1 MLMVRC
7 PDEDCIQPPLHQVFG
22 IYILQNPNLNNCLE
36 RGFKIINGGSQ
47 PLFVT
52 LWFFSKNPRV
62 IWRWFITICFLL
74 CVVWFLS
81 NPAGLYV
88 RPERTGSDTAS
99 DVCAISC
106 ASPFL
111 WRFSHNQKG
120 HAKEE
125 GWSWGTHLTLV
136 SIVMQTNTFA
146 KKTKT
151 LRKYYEI
158 LKNGVKHDM
167 NSVWGPPVDPIVLWR
182 NVTLSKPRCYQTSLL
197 KVWPIL
203 ISLENFT
210 RKFQGYEAKL
220 KSIMMAILSFPTT
233 FLKPVDMTA
242 MDQTNS
248 ILCDSARAGL
258 CQAVQYVLRGKPSAL
273 VFGVPP
279 CSSFIWLNSATSKRS
294 KKAPFGDT
302 SRSYVNLANQFL
314 DIDHL

>member
-146 KKTKT
+146 KKNKNTE
-151 LRKYYEI
+151 EI
-158 LKNGVKHDM
+158 LRDLEERSETWHELGVGSPSGSYRAVEKCH
-167 NSVWGPPVDPIVLWR
+167 IV
-182 NVTLSKPRCYQTSLL
+182 
-197 KVWPIL
+197 
-203 ISLENFT
+203 
-210 RKFQGYEAKL
+210 
-220 KSIMMAILSFPTT
+220 
-233 FLKPVDMTA
+233 
-242 MDQTNS
+242 
-248 ILCDSARAGL
+248 
-258 CQAVQYVLRGKPSAL
+258 
-273 VFGVPP
+273 
-279 CSSFIWLNSATSKRS
+279 
-294 KKAPFGDT
+294 
-302 SRSYVNLANQFL
+302 
-314 DIDHL
+314 